1 MKKRLSELR
10 NLGPVTERQL
20 HEIGIRTEADLRA
33 MGSIEAWHR
42 LKFVFG
48 RHINFLAL
56 LALEG
61 ALLDCDWRTLPPERK
76 AELDR
81 FRKQKRALST

>member
-1 MKKRLSELR
+1 MTRRLSSLR

-20 HEIGIRTEADLRA
+20 REIGIATEAELRRI
-33 MGSIEAWHR
+33 GSVEAWHR

-48 RHINFLAL
+48 RHINVIAL

-61 ALLDCDWRTLPPERK
+61 ALLDCDWRALPPERE
-76 AELDR
+76 AELR
-81 FRKQKRALST
+81 RVAAAKKSARL